1 MRERKAIGLDEVR
14 SLKPGETIWDAKVPA
29 FGARRQRSEA
39 IAYVLFYRTKD
50 GRQRWH
56 TIGRHGA
63 PWTPDTARKE
73 AKRLLGEVVKGDDPA
88 GAKKA
93 ARTAATVS
101 ELCDAYLEAAE
112 AGRLLTRRREAKK
125 PSTLATDRGR
135 IERHIKALLGNLKT
149 SAVTRNDIER
159 FRDAVA
165 EGATKARI
173 KTGKHGLARVTG
185 GRGPPRALWACSEPS
200 SPSA

>member
-1 MRERKAIGLDEVR
+1 M
-14 SLKPGETIWDAKVPA
+14 
-29 FGARRQRSEA
+29 
-39 IAYVLFYRTKD
+39 
-50 GRQRWH
+50 
-56 TIGRHGA
+56 
-63 PWTPDTARKE
+63 
-73 AKRLLGEVVKGDDPA
+73 
-88 GAKKA
+88 
-93 ARTAATVS
+93 
-101 ELCDAYLEAAE
+101 
-112 AGRLLTRRREAKK
+112 TRRREAKK

-185 GRGPPRALWACSEPS
+185 GQGTATRTMGLLGAIFAFGVRRDCGPTIRYVAL
-200 SPSA
+200 SAMLTVDAAVVCRTWICEARRWIADDA